1 MKTTNINNN
10 TAAVQT
16 YCVRTCKTTGET
28 AYSDHT
34 HLSTDVKVHAFD
46 DVESALNI
54 PCVSYAE
61 YIARGLGEETV
72 FTSDDAFRQ
81 WKESVTM
88 ETIAQYQVYEHRFAR
103 VFEYSFAVRTMPK
116 ITSKAPGKLV
126 GVQVYDNTKNE
137 LITQES
143 FVSTK
148 DALDYADNNFIAWK
162 YPNGVVRDI
171 AIFVMGVDVSKYY
184 DSRYR
189 KNCKIYTDNHSATQ
203 LTVDINDYGMTD
215 EASAEDES
223 FVCSI
228 CGEVH
233 SVKEGIFNPAPVR
246 PANKPDGSR
255 NCCCMHCY
263 ESYVG
268 PLYAFMFVF
277 PIFRGHDE
285 KYAKYPDS
293 QDEYID
299 MLMRS
304 STDELDAFI
313 KEADIGRLA
322 MNGLRFLEAN
332 RAAAEKKRIKEDE
345 RKARAR
351 ERARE
356 RRAAA
361 KAAKLAEQETK

>member
-1 MKTTNINNN
+1 MKTTNID
-10 TAAVQT
+10 TMQT
-16 YCVRTCKTTGET
+16 YCVQTCKIISKT
-28 AYSDHT
+28 AYGDHT
-34 HLSTDVKVHAFD
+34 NLSTNVRVCAFK

-61 YIARGLGEETV
+61 YIVKGLGEETV
-72 FTSDDAFRQ
+72 FTSNDAFRQ
-81 WKESVTM
+81 WKESVAM
-88 ETIAQYQVYEHRFAR
+88 ETITQYQVSVHQFAR
-103 VFEYSFAVRTMPK
+103 VFQYSFAVCAMPK
-116 ITSKAPGKLV
+116 ITSKSPVKLV
-126 GVQVYDNTKNE
+126 GVEVYDRIKNE
-137 LITQES
+137 LISQES
-143 FVSTK
+143 FVSAK
-148 DALDYADNNFIAWK
+148 DAIEYADDNFLGWK
-162 YPNGVVRDI
+162 YPGGVVRDI
-171 AIFVMGVDVSKYY
+171 AILVQGVDVSKHY
-184 DSRYR
+184 DSCYR
-189 KNCKIYTDNHSATQ
+189 KNCKIYTDDSSATE
-203 LTVDINDYGMTD
+203 LTVNVNDYEVTD
-215 EASAEDES
+215 EVSAADES

-246 PANKPDGSR
+246 PANNPDGSR

-277 PIFRGHDE
+277 PVFRGHDE
-285 KYAKYPDS
+285 EYAKYPDS

-332 RAAAEKKRIKEDE
+332 RAKAEQERIKEEE

>member
-1 MKTTNINNN
+1 MKTSN
-10 TAAVQT
+10 TDMMQT
-16 YCVRTCKTTGET
+16 YCVRTCKTINKT
-28 AYSDHT
+28 AYGDHT
-34 HLSTDVKVHAFD
+34 RLSTDVRVCAFNN
-46 DVESALNI
+46 VESALNI
-54 PCVSYAE
+54 PYVSYAE
-61 YIARGLGEETV
+61 YIVRGLGEETV
-72 FTSDDAFRQ
+72 FTSDDAFQQ
-81 WKESVTM
+81 WKESITM
-88 ETIAQYQVYEHRFAR
+88 DTITQYQVYEHRFAR

-116 ITSKAPGKLV
+116 ITSKAPGEFV
-126 GVQVYDNTKNE
+126 GVQVYDNTKNK
-137 LITQES
+137 LIAQES

-148 DALDYADNNFIAWK
+148 DALDYADTNFIAWK
-162 YPNGVVRDI
+162 YPDGMVRDI
-171 AIFVMGVDVSKYY
+171 SILVLGVDVNKYY

-189 KNCKIYTDNHSATQ
+189 KYCTIHTYNNSATE
-203 LTVDINDYGMTD
+203 LTVNIDDYGVNGD
-215 EASAEDES
+215 VPAEDES

-228 CGEVH
+228 CGKVH
-233 SVKEGIFNPAPVR
+233 SVKEGVFSPAPIR
-246 PANKPDGSR
+246 PVNNPDGSR
-255 NCCCMHCY
+255 NCCCIHCY
-263 ESYVG
+263 ERYVG

-332 RAAAEKKRIKEDE
+332 RAAAEKNRIQKEE

-361 KAAKLAEQETK
+361 KAAKLAAQESK